1 MFELERQ
8 IEEMINRIM
17 ERVVKNTVEKSVE
30 KAVERVLRNGQYP
43 TKPKEDKIPDPAYYT
58 RKEIEN
64 ELNVT
69 TTTIIRWEQDGKL
82 KSEKIN
88 GRRVYKRAQ
97 VDDLIK
103 SGILIKYGLRNHPSL
118 FLP

>member
-1 MFELERQ
+1 
-8 IEEMINRIM
+8 M
-17 ERVVKNTVEKSVE
+17 ERVVENTVEKSVE

-64 ELNVT
+64 KLNVT
-69 TTTIIRWEQDGKL
+69 TTTIIRWEQEGKL

-97 VDDLIK
+97 VDALIK
-103 SGILIKYGLRNHPSL
+103 SGILIKYELRNHPSL